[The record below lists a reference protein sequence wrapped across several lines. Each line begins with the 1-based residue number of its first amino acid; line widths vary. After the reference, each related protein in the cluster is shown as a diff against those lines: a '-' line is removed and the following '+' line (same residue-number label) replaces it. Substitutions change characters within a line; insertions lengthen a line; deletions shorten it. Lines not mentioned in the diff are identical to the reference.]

1 MERNKSK
8 TLLKALEFTE
18 VTTRLWGILSMI
30 VMWGVGTDLTMH
42 KHSLGAYLLFIA
54 VLLTLLETSF
64 AINIYLDFIIKD
76 EKNVCFQFWQRVQWL
91 DMWKKTVLYF
101 FLSIFCFMRPHEL
114 WLAAVGGSMLIVLAL
129 LYLVFTYKIHLSEQE
144 TMMFDKECSY
154 DRFEDL
160 QEEIDDSLP
169 EPNCGNVGDQDTILC
184 V

>member
-1 MERNKSK
+1 MDRNKSK
-8 TLLKALEFTE
+8 TLLKVLEFTE
-18 VTTRLWGILSMI
+18 ATTRLWGILTMI
-30 VMWGVGTDLTMH
+30 VMWGVGTDLTVH
-42 KHSLGAYLLFIA
+42 KHGLGEYLLFIA
-54 VLLTLLETSF
+54 VLLTIFETSF
-64 AINIYLDFIIKD
+64 AINIYLDLIIKD
-76 EKNVCFQFWQRVQWL
+76 EKNLCFQFWQRVQWL

-114 WLAAVGGSMLIVLAL
+114 WLATIGGSMLIVLAL

-160 QEEIDDSLP
+160 QDEIDDSLP
-169 EPNCGNVGDQDTILC
+169 SPNCGNVGDQDTILR